1 MAYMSDFL
9 GMKLR
14 WKGDENDL
22 GGFHTFR
29 ACQGQEFTLENLVNY
44 IIKRC
49 MDFGT
54 EQLKLEGVHITL
66 DKIEYAFLIGQLYI
80 MTLYTKNQAKYTSI
94 LSKEVFYPPK
104 I

>member
-1 MAYMSDFL
+1 
-9 GMKLR
+9 
-14 WKGDENDL
+14 
-22 GGFHTFR
+22 
-29 ACQGQEFTLENLVNY
+29 
-44 IIKRC
+44 